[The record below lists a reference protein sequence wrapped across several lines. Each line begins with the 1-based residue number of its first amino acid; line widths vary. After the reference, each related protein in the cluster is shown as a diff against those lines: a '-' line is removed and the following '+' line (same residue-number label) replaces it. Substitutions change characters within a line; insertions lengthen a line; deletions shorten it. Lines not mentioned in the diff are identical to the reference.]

1 MHHVYKLGP
10 QSNFKRSNHLRPLQF
25 KCYYAL
31 MVHIT
36 TTYLPYKKP
45 EPSLA
50 PEGLGP

>member
-1 MHHVYKLGP
+1 
-10 QSNFKRSNHLRPLQF
+10 
-25 KCYYAL
+25 

-50 PEGLGP
+50 PEGLGPWGTCPLNPDDNLALQP